1 MRFLCG
7 SVRFVSAVR
16 MGVALEFSRYSAGMS
31 SNDLCDLG
39 LRIFL
44 AKESGDGK
52 TLFVGQVLVG
62 HLCLDSVLTK

>member
-1 MRFLCG
+1 
-7 SVRFVSAVR
+7 
-16 MGVALEFSRYSAGMS
+16 MGVALEFSRYGAGMS